1 MTAGRPVGRQSATRC
16 GLVPVRVVG
25 APLFCLAGGGQAGL
39 SALHATGTFLFWRP
53 RCDSRSRGS
62 RQPIRTQRHDAT
74 IATSIPIPGN
84 VRLTTWPGRGRDFA
98 GAHDGAFN
106 V

>member
-16 GLVPVRVVG
+16 GPVPVRVVG

-39 SALHATGTFLFWRP
+39 SALHATGTLRFWRP

-62 RQPIRTQRHDAT
+62 RQPIQTQRHDANRH
-74 IATSIPIPGN
+74 TSTNPGN
-84 VRLTTWPGRGRDFA
+84 VLP
-98 GAHDGAFN
+98 HDLARQRTRFRMSARWRFN